1 MASTPPKFY
10 PGSRCTMYRA
20 VRLLARSR
28 RLVRAPGSASA
39 PGLGEAAVLLLRPPD
54 AARMVSAG
62 RQSPGLPAVT
72 FSPALAGRRGG
83 RDGFPGRPGG
93 GRASGPR
100 GAASAPSEL
109 RGAGAVQARRRAAAA
124 PCAAP
129 LRVRRPPPW
138 RPPPGAALGS
148 VRGGG
153 GEDRCSPCPL
163 AGRVQP
169 AVLRPAASL
178 HPGAASCSRASGRGG
193 LEVLRSLKDCFS

>member
-10 PGSRCTMYRA
+10 PGPRCTMYRA

-109 RGAGAVQARRRAAAA
+109 RGAGAVRARRRAAAA

-148 VRGGG
+148 VRGAGG
-153 GEDRCSPCPL
+153 RGPPQPL
-163 AGRVQP
+163 PLSR
-169 AVLRPAASL
+169 
-178 HPGAASCSRASGRGG
+178 PGAAGRPPTCSFSSPGCGELLSGLRAGRA
-193 LEVLRSLKDCFS
+193 ESS